1 MGAILFDRKDSGH
14 ISQCNVSF
22 VLQQI
27 ANEIQIF
34 FLIIGRIAAVAQ
46 GVLQVLLPAGIE
58 YLELQ
63 NSPYDTTA
71 LMRL

>member
-1 MGAILFDRKDSGH
+1 MCPIFFDGQDSGH
-14 ISQCNVSF
+14 ISQCDIHLI
-22 VLQQI
+22 LQQI
-27 ANEIQIF
+27 SDKIQIF
-34 FLIIGRIAAVAQ
+34 FLIIRRIAAVAQ